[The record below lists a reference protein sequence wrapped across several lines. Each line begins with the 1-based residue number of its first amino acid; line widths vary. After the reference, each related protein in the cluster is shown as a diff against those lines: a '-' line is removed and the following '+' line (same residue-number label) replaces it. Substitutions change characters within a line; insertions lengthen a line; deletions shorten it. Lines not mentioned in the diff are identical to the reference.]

1 MELIEEFIKKFT
13 KDDIK
18 NVIGNKIIIKV
29 KKNFFLANAEQSD
42 LLNKLKIDVEVIGIY
57 LGKEEDKKF
66 IPSINLIDILSKKSD
81 KKVFVDAKGEWMFL
95 CKNNIIMTAIKKK
108 NESVKREEFVLVQN
122 SNDENLGYGI
132 YADTQHVAVRGL
144 LDKGDYLRR
153 EMK

>member
-18 NVIGNKIIIKV
+18 NIIGDKIIIKL
-29 KKNFFLANAEQSD
+29 KKNFFLANAEQINILD
-42 LLNKLKIDVEVIGIY
+42 KLKIDVEVIGIY
-57 LGKEEDKKF
+57 LGREEDKEF
-66 IPSINLIDILSKKSD
+66 IPSINLIDIISKKSD

-95 CKNNIIMTAIKKK
+95 CKNNILQMAVKKK
-108 NESVKREEFVLVQN
+108 SESLKKNDLVFVQN
-122 SNDENLGYGI
+122 MNDENLGYGLF
-132 YADTQHVAVRGL
+132 ADETHNAVRGL